1 MPAATLFADP
11 GRSNDEWVAALR
23 ADGPLFDAAWQ
34 ELRAR
39 LVIRLRKA
47 VGTQFGYDACE
58 DLAQEAVLRVVDRL
72 GSFRGESRFMTWATA
87 IALRMAFDELR
98 HRRWKDVSFDVFTEE
113 AAVPVTLEAA
123 VVGDDE
129 RRLTRARVLHELRSV
144 IDVKLTEKQ
153 RRVLSAELQGMPQS
167 EIAAQLGMS
176 RNALYKL
183 SHDARRKVKAQ
194 LEAAG
199 FAGADVLWAFS

>member
-1 MPAATLFADP
+1 MPDAISAAP

-23 ADGPLFDAAWQ
+23 AEGPSFDAAWQ

-39 LVIRLRKA
+39 LVTGLRKS
-47 VGTQFGYDACE
+47 VGARVGDDTCE

-72 GSFRGESRFMTWATA
+72 GSFRGESRFTTWAMA
-87 IALRMAFDELR
+87 IAVRMAFDELR
-98 HRRWKDVSFDVFTEE
+98 HRRWKDVSFDVLTEE
-113 AAVPVTLEAA
+113 A
-123 VVGDDE
+123 VGPATFEGSPAGDQD
-129 RRLTRARVLHELRSV
+129 RRLTREHVLQELKTV
-144 IDVKLTEKQ
+144 IDGKLTEKQ
-153 RRVLSAELQGMPQS
+153 RRVLAAELQGMPQS
-167 EIAAQLGMS
+167 EIAAQLGMN

-199 FAGADVLWAFS
+199 FAGPDVMWAFS